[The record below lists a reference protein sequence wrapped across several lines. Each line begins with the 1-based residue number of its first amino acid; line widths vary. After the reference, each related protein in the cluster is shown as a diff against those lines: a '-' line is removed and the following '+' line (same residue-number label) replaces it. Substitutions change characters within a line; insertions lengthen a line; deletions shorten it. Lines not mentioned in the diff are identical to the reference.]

1 MRETTVLQPTA
12 RGTGRYQV
20 RAVRRALDL
29 LDCFTPAEPELTLLQ
44 LAEQT
49 GLSTSTAYRLV
60 QTLELCDFVEHDGET
75 GRYRLGLSCLR
86 LGGNVMARLDL
97 RDRLRPLLTALR
109 DDCGETIHLA
119 ILDRSR
125 MEVVYLDKLDGLLA
139 IGMISHIG
147 ARAPAYC
154 TGVGKALLAHVDPA
168 VVAAFYRE
176 HSLRR
181 YTPNTITDLEVLADS
196 LARIRDRGYA
206 LDCLEH
212 EPDVKCVA
220 VPVHDYTGTVA
231 CSVSVSGPEARM
243 DQHIEQEGLMERVL
257 GVALDASAR
266 LGYAG
271 GLAQGTPR

>member
-1 MRETTVLQPTA
+1 MTQATVLQPTA
-12 RGTGRYQV
+12 RSTRRYQV

-60 QTLELCDFVEHDGET
+60 QTLELSDFVEHDGET

-97 RDRLRPLLTALR
+97 RGRLRPLLTALR
-109 DDCGETIHLA
+109 DDYGETVHLA

-125 MEVVYLDKLDGLLA
+125 MEIVYLDKLDGLLA

-168 VVAAFYRE
+168 VVEAFYRE
-176 HSLRR
+176 NPLQR
-181 YTPNTITDLEVLADS
+181 YTASTITDLDVLADS

-231 CSVSVSGPEARM
+231 CSVSLSGPEARM
-243 DQHIEQEGLMERVL
+243 DQHLEQEGLLERVL
-257 GVALDASAR
+257 GLAREASAR

-271 GLAQGTPR
+271 SLA